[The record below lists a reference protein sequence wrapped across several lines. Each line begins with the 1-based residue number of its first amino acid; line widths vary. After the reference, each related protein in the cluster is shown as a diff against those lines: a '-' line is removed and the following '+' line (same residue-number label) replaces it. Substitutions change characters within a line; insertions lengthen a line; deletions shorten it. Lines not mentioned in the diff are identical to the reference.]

1 MIQGANVIR
10 IWEPTTGI
18 TLTGLVNGVTYR
30 STGLTTLAAAQSFSI
45 ETPSCR
51 RTVSVSLTGNA
62 FVNQNGCQSP

>member
-1 MIQGANVIR
+1 
-10 IWEPTTGI
+10 
-18 TLTGLVNGVTYR
+18 LTGLVNGVTYR

-62 FVNQNGCQSP
+62 FFNQNGCQSP